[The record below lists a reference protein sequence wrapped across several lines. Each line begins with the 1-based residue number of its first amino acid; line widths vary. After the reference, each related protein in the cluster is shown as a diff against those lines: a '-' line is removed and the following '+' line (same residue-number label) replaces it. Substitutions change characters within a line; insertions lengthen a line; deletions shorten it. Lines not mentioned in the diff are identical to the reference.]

1 MSLSFD
7 GAARDS
13 CCCRCCCPL
22 CVYEGGGGA
31 GEGRKTASKR
41 KRRRSRSGS
50 PAVTL
55 TPWQLILVRH
65 EKTMLACRACLSCTW
80 ESR

>member
-7 GAARDS
+7 GAATDN
-13 CCCRCCCPL
+13 CRCPL
-22 CVYEGGGGA
+22 CVYEEGGGGA
-31 GEGRKTASKR
+31 GEGRKTAR
-41 KRRRSRSGS
+41 KRNRSGS

-65 EKTMLACRACLSCTW
+65 EKMMLAYCACL
-80 ESR
+80 

>member
-13 CCCRCCCPL
+13 CRCPL
-22 CVYEGGGGA
+22 CVYEEGGGGA
-31 GEGRKTASKR
+31 EEGRKTARKR
-41 KRRRSRSGS
+41 KRKRSRLGS

-65 EKTMLACRACLSCTW
+65 EKMLLACCACL
-80 ESR
+80 

>member
-13 CCCRCCCPL
+13 CCCRCPL
-22 CVYEGGGGA
+22 CVYEEGGGGA
-31 GEGRKTASKR
+31 GEGRKSKR
-41 KRRRSRSGS
+41 KKRKRSRSRSGS

-65 EKTMLACRACLSCTW
+65 EKMMLAYCACLSCTW